1 MATLKQNNMTTRF
14 KLWDGRKVTVE
25 QTMTG
30 YIAQTEG
37 ENEKKR
43 ITSTD
48 YMRLVLNA
56 QIC

>member
-1 MATLKQNNMTTRF
+1 MITKFR
-14 KLWDGRKVTVE
+14 LWDGRKVTVE

-37 ENEKKR
+37 ESEKRR
-43 ITSTD
+43 ITSSD

-56 QIC
+56 NIC